1 MLIHETSDARFSYM
15 GLSLEQ
21 SERVHYCDFTY
32 MVAVLVP
39 NVPREKLRIAAD
51 WGNWVSLP
59 VPWRCS

>member
-1 MLIHETSDARFSYM
+1 MLIGERSNARVSYM
-15 GLSLEQ
+15 GLSPKQ
-21 SERVHYCDFTY
+21 SQRVNYCDFTY

-59 VPWRCS
+59 VPWRYS